1 MAETPKSPGSLGGY
15 GSTRGEA
22 GGGRV
27 RDPEPSTM
35 FGYRQGMPGAGA
47 PGAAGGGGAEA
58 APIPI
63 DEDLLATIHLFAKL
77 DAEERAGLL
86 ATMKQEHVAANQTI
100 FWLGDK
106 GDAFYIIRR
115 GEVAITVP
123 NDQGEHVTLNTLGP
137 GGFFGEISLLDGG
150 PRTAT
155 VRAISACD
163 LLVLTR
169 DALQG
174 FLRKRPDVAI
184 DILTV
189 MGQRQRV
196 STEALRHV
204 KNPNQVFAEQRA
216 SLWQRASDVIAT
228 VAASQ
233 WFTLFHLSWFGIWIG
248 LNAIGAAFVSPPK
261 FLSFDPFPFGLLT
274 MVVSLEAIFLSIF
287 VMVSQ
292 NRQSEKDRLRTDLDY
307 QVNVKA
313 QTEIMNMVRR
323 LEAMERIEAK
333 VEQVVERMEKGTR
346 GVDT

>member
-1 MAETPKSPGSLGGY
+1 MPDGSAAPRGSPG
-15 GSTRGEA
+15 GSPS
-22 GGGRV
+22 GRP
-27 RDPEPSTM
+27 PEPDTV
-35 FGYRQGMPGAGA
+35 FGYQRGMPGPDPAARPADAGS
-47 PGAAGGGGAEA
+47 
-58 APIPI
+58 
-63 DEDLLATIHLFAKL
+63 DEDLLAQINLFARL
-77 DAEERAGLL
+77 DDDERRALR
-86 ATMKQEHVAANQTI
+86 ASMKVEAVAANQTI

-106 GDAFYIIRR
+106 GDAFYLIRE

-123 NDQGEHVTLNTLGP
+123 NEQGEHVTLNTLGP

-155 VRAISACD
+155 VRALTRCV

-174 FLRKRPDVAI
+174 FLRKRPDVAL

-196 STEALRHV
+196 STEALRNL
-204 KNPNQVFAEQRA
+204 KNPNQVFAQQNA
-216 SLWQRASDVIAT
+216 SLWQRASDVIAA

-233 WFTLFHLSWFGIWIG
+233 WFTIFHLAWFGIWISTNILG
-248 LNAIGAAFVSPPK
+248 PLLLLGVVVVPDNRLAELPFWV
-261 FLSFDPFPFGLLT
+261 FDPFPFGLLT

-313 QTEIMNMVRR
+313 QTEIVNIARR
-323 LEAMERIEAK
+323 LEALERIEEK
-333 VEQVVERMEKGTR
+333 VQTALERLDNKPGEPGSPA
-346 GVDT
+346 